1 MRINADRESPAAI
14 GVRAPEGRRP
24 GEASMTRRVVWGS
37 RVAGRVTLAALLG
50 VALTGCAGPPPDER
64 LHSTLWVQ
72 TSAEYAVSTTQVYR
86 MAIEQLGSALADPE
100 WVALDYGDDMTG
112 LPGAVIIDVDD
123 TVLDNSG
130 HTARAILSRQ
140 GFNRD
145 SWGAW
150 VREAAAPPVPGA
162 VEYLRHAAALGVVVI
177 YLTNRHADYDASTR
191 ANLAAIGAPLRPGT
205 DVLMSRRDSP
215 GWTRD
220 KTSRRRMAAR
230 QYRVLQVVGDDLADF
245 IQLPEAVD
253 HEQRMALAKAGEGRW
268 GRAWFMLPNPIY
280 GTWERALMPGGGSI
294 FVQPLE
300 QKFRHLETR

>member
-1 MRINADRESPAAI
+1 
-14 GVRAPEGRRP
+14 
-24 GEASMTRRVVWGS
+24 MTRQDVCRS
-37 RVAGRVTLAALLG
+37 RVAGKVAFAFLLGATLAA
-50 VALTGCAGPPPDER
+50 CAGPPPDER

-86 MAIEQLGSALADPE
+86 MAIDQLESALADPE
-100 WVALDYGDDMTG
+100 WVALDYGDDVAG

-140 GFNRD
+140 GFNQD
-145 SWGAW
+145 SWRAW
-150 VREAAAPPVPGA
+150 VREAAAPPVPGS
-162 VEYLRHAAALGVVVI
+162 VEYLRHAATLGVVVI

-191 ANLAAIGAPLRPGT
+191 ANLAAIGAPLRPGAY
-205 DVLMSRRDSP
+205 VLMSRRDSP

-220 KTSRRRMAAR
+220 KTGRRRMAAR
-230 QYRVLQVVGDDLADF
+230 RYRVLQVVGDDLADF

-253 HEQRMALAKAGEGRW
+253 HEQRMQLAEAGEGRW
-268 GRAWFMLPNPIY
+268 GREWFMLPNPIY
-280 GTWERALMPGGGSI
+280 GTWEQALMPGGASI
-294 FVQPLE
+294 FVRPLE